1 MSSKKWE
8 FPHPLLAAGRDDY
21 SKGSLNI
28 IEGSHRTTA
37 EAFIFSFRYDLDCPG
52 LEEYIKNGKADVVLN
67 VSSSAAKYRKE
78 FCFTAGSHT
87 IEISIPTNDIVKS
100 VEFTAYV
107 VAYGD
112 DSFRLPE
119 HNIEYYNGA
128 SFSLRKGD
136 ILAISSTISV
146 LLDDSQLQKPIASI
160 FNICEYTGDE
170 EISARVNFT
179 EKIEVYLAPKTY
191 RQYDQL
197 KQCYPSLRRALS
209 AITTLPALV
218 DAIELMRSEDDDE
231 SRQHERDRWYLSIR
245 TKLEKKGIDLNDENM
260 TMTSTEVANI
270 IYEDIV
276 FDALN
281 SIQTT
286 IDMIREKEQA
296 FQELG
301 GPD

>member
-21 SKGSLNI
+21 SNGSFNI

-52 LEEYIKNGKADVVLN
+52 LEEYIKNGNADVVLN
-67 VSSSAAKYRKE
+67 VSSSAAKFRKE
-78 FCFTAGSHT
+78 FCFSADAHT
-87 IEISIPTNDIVKS
+87 IEVPIQKNDIVKS

-107 VAYGD
+107 VAHGD

-119 HNIEYYNGA
+119 HNAEYYNSA
-128 SFSLRKGD
+128 TFSLRKGD

-170 EISARVNFT
+170 EIGARVNFT
-179 EKIEVYLAPKTY
+179 EKIEVYLAPKAY
-191 RQYDQL
+191 RQYDLL
-197 KQCYPSLRRALS
+197 KQRHPSLRRALS
-209 AITTLPALV
+209 AIVTLPALV
-218 DAIELMRSEDDDE
+218 NAIELMRCEDDE
-231 SRQHERDRWYLSIR
+231 SRQHERDRWYLSIH
-245 TKLEKKGIDLNDENM
+245 TKLEKKGIDLNDEDM

-270 IYEDIV
+270 IYEDII

-281 SIQTT
+281 SIKTILDRT
-286 IDMIREKEQA
+286 IDPE

-301 GPD
+301 GMD

>member
-21 SKGSLNI
+21 SHGSFDI
-28 IEGSHRTTA
+28 IEGSHRTAA
-37 EAFIFSFRYDLDCPG
+37 EAFIFSFRYDLNCPG

-67 VSSSAAKYRKE
+67 VSSSAVKFRKE
-78 FCFTAGSHT
+78 VCFPTDSHT
-87 IEISIPTNDIVKS
+87 VEVPIPKNDIAKS

-107 VAYGD
+107 VAHGD

-128 SFSLRKGD
+128 TFSLRKGD

-160 FNICEYTGDE
+160 FNISEYTGDE
-170 EISARVNFT
+170 EISARAFFT
-179 EKIEVYLAPKTY
+179 DGKIEVALAPKTY
-191 RQYDQL
+191 RQYDLL

-209 AITTLPALV
+209 AIITLPALV
-218 DAIELMRSEDDDE
+218 NAIELMCCEDDE
-231 SRQHERDRWYLSIR
+231 SRQHERDRWYLSIQ
-245 TKLEKKGIDLNDENM
+245 TKLKKRGIDLNDGDI
-260 TMTSTEVANI
+260 TSTEIANI

-281 SIQTT
+281 SIQST
-286 IDMIREKEQA
+286 IDMIREKDRA

>member
-21 SKGSLNI
+21 SHGSFDI
-28 IEGSHRTTA
+28 IEGSHRTAA
-37 EAFIFSFRYDLDCPG
+37 EIFIFSFRYDLNCPG
-52 LEEYIKNGKADVVLN
+52 LEEYIKNGNADVVLN
-67 VSSSAAKYRKE
+67 VSSSAAKFRKE
-78 FCFTAGSHT
+78 FCFSADSHT
-87 IEISIPTNDIVKS
+87 VEVPIQKNDIVKN

-107 VAYGD
+107 VAHGD

-119 HNIEYYNGA
+119 HNAEYYNNA
-128 SFSLRKGD
+128 TFSLRKGD

-191 RQYDQL
+191 RQYDLL
-197 KQCYPSLRRALS
+197 KQRHPSLRRALS
-209 AITTLPALV
+209 AIVTLPALV
-218 DAIELMRSEDDDE
+218 NAIELMTCGDDE
-231 SRQHERDRWYLSIR
+231 SRQYERDRWYLSIH

-270 IYEDIV
+270 IYEDII

-281 SIQTT
+281 SIKTILDRT
-286 IDMIREKEQA
+286 IDPE

-301 GPD
+301 GMD